1 MPLRIGIISRE
12 EGFARSLANVLS
24 CDGHTTL
31 IIPVGDV
38 KKQTPLSDLYVAEI
52 AAEGGDV
59 IETVIRLHKG
69 RETRGVPVVVISSS
83 PELEDEL
90 PPVFDFMRKPVDMTR
105 LREDIRIIER
115 GSERPLRASVEK
127 QLTEAEYR
135 KFNDYL
141 VSCCGLRF
149 APRNMTFL
157 TRGIRSRMQV
167 LQIHSY
173 GEYYDYLTRYQE
185 SRQEM
190 QKLLQLLTVGET
202 YFFRY
207 RPHFEVLS
215 RLIRKEFASDGK
227 QSLRIWS
234 AGCST
239 GEEPYSLAMSII
251 DAVPDWRSRDV
262 TILATDINKRS
273 LKKAAEGIYRPW
285 AMRAMD
291 QRHIR
296 RYFER
301 TGDSYRIK
309 DEVRDAVTFFPLN
322 LKSPFPLPAKGLAD
336 LDAVFCRN
344 VLIYFGIE
352 DSRSIVE
359 KIAETLKPGGYLFLG
374 HSETLSFL
382 SSQFDRHA
390 YAGGFYYRK
399 KGDATP
405 AAIVRERKGVREPK
419 RTRPVLVKP
428 PPPVIAAAVEPE
440 PDPEAL
446 FVLARA
452 QFANEEYQSA
462 SLTLEGVLTMQP
474 GHVGALV
481 LRSFILANS
490 GQFDEAFSFCE
501 RALALEDLRPD
512 AYLLKGLI
520 LELKGRDAPAVA
532 EYRKAILLD
541 MSFLMPHYYLG
552 RLLLR
557 LGRET
562 EGWRELRTCL
572 RILERSAGD
581 DTIPYGGGMTRSLL
595 LQQLRRE
602 MPPLKETA
610 VVETGN
616 SSTRSNR

>member
-1 MPLRIGIISRE
+1 MPLRIGIISGE
-12 EGFARSLANVLS
+12 EAFARSLANVLT
-24 CDGHTTL
+24 CDGHTIL
-31 IIPVGDV
+31 ILPVGEV
-38 KKQTPLSDLYVAEI
+38 RKQTPLPELYIAVI
-52 AAEGGDV
+52 AAEGGDI

-69 RETRGVPVVVISSS
+69 RETRGVPVVVVSSS

-115 GSERPLRASVEK
+115 GTNGPVRASAER

-173 GEYYDYLTRYQE
+173 GEYYDFLTRYQE

-215 RLIRKEFASDGK
+215 RLIRKEFGQEGK

-239 GEEPYSLAMSII
+239 GEEPYSIAMSIL

-262 TILATDINKRS
+262 TVLATDINKRS
-273 LKKAAEGIYRPW
+273 LKMASEGVYRPW

-296 RYFER
+296 RYFDR
-301 TGDSYRIK
+301 TGDSYRLK

-322 LKSPFPLPAKGLAD
+322 LKSPFPLPARGLAD
-336 LDAVFCRN
+336 LDVVFCRN
-344 VLIYFGIE
+344 VLIYFGID

-359 KIAETLKPGGYLFLG
+359 KLAATLKPGGYLFLG

-382 SSQFDRHA
+382 STQFERHS

-399 KGDATP
+399 RGDATP
-405 AAIVRERKGVREPK
+405 AAVIRERRGAREPK
-419 RTRPVLVKP
+419 RTRPVPVKP
-428 PPPVIAAAVEPE
+428 IPPVVAAVVEPE

-446 FVLARA
+446 FALAVAR
-452 QFANEEYQSA
+452 FGNEEYQA
-462 SLTLEGVLTMQP
+462 AALALEKVVAMQP

-490 GQFDEAFSFCE
+490 GRLDAAFSLCE
-501 RALALEDLRPD
+501 RALSLDDLRPD

-520 LELKGRDAPAVA
+520 LELTGQDSLAVA

-562 EGWRELRTCL
+562 EGRRELRTCL
-572 RILERSAGD
+572 RTLERSAGD
-581 DTIPYGGGMTRSLL
+581 EAIPYGGGMTRSVL

-602 MPPLKETA
+602 IPPLKETPSA
-610 VVETGN
+610 EAGG
-616 SSTRSNR
+616 SATRFNR